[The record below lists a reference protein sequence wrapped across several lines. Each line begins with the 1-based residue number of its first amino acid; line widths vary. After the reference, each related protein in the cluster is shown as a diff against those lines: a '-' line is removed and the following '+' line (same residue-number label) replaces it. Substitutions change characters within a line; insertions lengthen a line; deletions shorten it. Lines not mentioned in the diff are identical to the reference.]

1 MFLEDA
7 KEPEVNENVEFEK
20 DLYKIWTKEIQN
32 KFAVAL
38 ERIWPLSSIRCTS
51 YSNVRSPERMRV
63 LILILVVFLTF
74 RKSSHINY

>member
-32 KFAVAL
+32 KFAVAP
-38 ERIWPLSSIRCTS
+38 EGIWPLSSIRCTS
-51 YSNVRSPERMRV
+51 YSNVRSPEGMRV
-63 LILILVVFLTF
+63 PILILVVFLTF